1 MESGKP
7 GESPGMIQRNL
18 ANFPYPSPSVAM
30 TYFLFRTNFWF
41 LLSQFTVN
49 ARMVQTLCVCVC
61 VCVCVGC
68 GCGAMGRMIVIVLSC
83 KLCACRSFLERPPR
97 MPCSSWSAKRIW
109 I

>member
-61 VCVCVGC
+61 VCVCVCRVRLWGYGKDDC
-68 GCGAMGRMIVIVLSC
+68 DCAVL
-83 KLCACRSFLERPPR
+83 
-97 MPCSSWSAKRIW
+97 
-109 I
+109 